1 MSAFGEE
8 ADRILSSLPADMPE
22 WGRSLVGLVK
32 CMLGELTSVKEILML
47 KSQVAVQAKI
57 IDNLVA
63 ENDRIN
69 KQVIDIA
76 DSVDS
81 NEQHNRNI
89 YLILRG
95 VPEEDE
101 DEETTS
107 TFVDILNKHLP
118 TKLVPADISRSH
130 RLGKKSNKARP
141 IIARFAR
148 ETKKMEIFRMKK
160 HLKGKGVSLAENL
173 TKKRV
178 DLVKQASIALDTKM
192 YGAGRSSVFK
202 VQWCEDSHQAFF

>member
-1 MSAFGEE
+1 MSSFGEE

-81 NEQHNRNI
+81 NDKNTCLI
-89 YLILRG
+89 YC
-95 VPEEDE
+95 V
-101 DEETTS
+101 T
-107 TFVDILNKHLP
+107 
-118 TKLVPADISRSH
+118 
-130 RLGKKSNKARP
+130 
-141 IIARFAR
+141 
-148 ETKKMEIFRMKK
+148 
-160 HLKGKGVSLAENL
+160 
-173 TKKRV
+173 
-178 DLVKQASIALDTKM
+178 Q
-192 YGAGRSSVFK
+192 
-202 VQWCEDSHQAFF
+202 

>member
-1 MSAFGEE
+1 MSSFGEE

-101 DEETTS
+101 EETTS
-107 TFVDILNKHLP
+107 TFVDILNKHLT

-141 IIARFAR
+141 IIAS
-148 ETKKMEIFRMKK
+148 FR
-160 HLKGKGVSLAENL
+160 S
-173 TKKRV
+173 
-178 DLVKQASIALDTKM
+178 
-192 YGAGRSSVFK
+192 
-202 VQWCEDSHQAFF
+202 